1 VNWADL
7 ATPIGCV
14 FLLLLALARGWLV
27 SGRELDRHSK
37 IWEARLK
44 EAHERETVWQQV
56 ALTREETTRNV
67 ADQYRTRQV
76 VDEVVVRTIAAAPA
90 PEGD

>member
-1 VNWADL
+1 MNWADL

-14 FLLLLALARGWLV
+14 LLLLLALSRGWLV
-27 SGRELDRHSK
+27 SGRELDRHTK
-37 IWEARLK
+37 IWEARLE